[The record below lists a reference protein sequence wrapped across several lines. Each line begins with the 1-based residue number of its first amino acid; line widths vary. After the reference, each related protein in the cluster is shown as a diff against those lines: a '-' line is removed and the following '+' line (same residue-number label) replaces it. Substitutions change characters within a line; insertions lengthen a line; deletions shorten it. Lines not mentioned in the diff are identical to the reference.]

1 MKRQQIILIFS
12 GVVLLVA
19 LVIFGKITPSSQQ
32 KAATAVQPQQ
42 NASTEITIETILAGA
57 KQRINAAQQ
66 QHIAGIEKEA
76 ANSSN
81 NAAKIKAYQQLAA
94 FWKDS
99 AKIAEPYLYYTA
111 EAAKLEN
118 SEKNLNFAAQ
128 LLVDNMFGSDNSAIQ
143 HWLAIQAKDLLDKSL
158 VINSNNDSAQ
168 ISLGACYMFGNI
180 SDNPMQ
186 GILKVREIAQ
196 QHPDNLYAQ
205 YVLGLGGKKSGQY
218 DKAMEHFSVILHHQP
233 DNLEAAFQ
241 LAECAE
247 LKGDK
252 ATAIKWYEHLKE
264 VIPNPEI
271 KQEIAQRI
279 KSLR

>member
-1 MKRQQIILIFS
+1 MKRQQIIVILS

-19 LVIFGKITPSSQQ
+19 LAIFGKITPSSQQ
-32 KAATAVQPQQ
+32 KAAMAVQPQQ
-42 NASTEITIETILAGA
+42 NTSTEITTETILERA
-57 KQRINAAQQ
+57 RRSINAAQQ
-66 QHIAGIEKEA
+66 QRVADIEKEA
-76 ANSSN
+76 ANSSD
-81 NAAKIKAYQQLAA
+81 NAVKVNAYRQLAA

-111 EAAKLEN
+111 QSAKLEN
-118 SEKNLNFAAQ
+118 SEKNLNFAAR
-128 LLVDNMFGSDNSAIQ
+128 LLVDNMLGSDNSAIQ
-143 HWLAIQAKDLLDKSL
+143 HWLAIEAKDLLDKSL
-158 VINSNNDSAQ
+158 AINSKNDSAQ

-186 GILKVREIAQ
+186 GILKVREIVQ

-218 DKAMEHFSVILHHQP
+218 DKAMEHFAIVLNHQP
-233 DNLEAAFQ
+233 SNLEAAFQ

-252 ATAIKWYEHLKE
+252 ATAIKWYEHLKD

-279 KSLR
+279 KSLQ

>member
-1 MKRQQIILIFS
+1 VKRSQIILTVS
-12 GVVLLVA
+12 GVVVLALLA
-19 LVIFGKITPSSQQ
+19 AFGKITPSSQPKIVMAAQPQQSASSEISTETILTEAKQKLSATRRQHIAEMEQ
-32 KAATAVQPQQ
+32 KAAESSDNT
-42 NASTEITIETILAGA
+42 L
-57 KQRINAAQQ
+57 KINT
-66 QHIAGIEKEA
+66 
-76 ANSSN
+76 
-81 NAAKIKAYQQLAA
+81 YRQLAA

-99 AKIAEPYLYYTA
+99 ANIAEPYLYYTA

-118 SEKNLNFAAQ
+118 SEKNLTFAAL
-128 LLVDNMFGSDNSAIQ
+128 LLVDNLLGTDNSAIQ
-143 HWLAIQAKDLLDKSL
+143 HWLAMQAKVLLDKSL
-158 VINSNNDSAQ
+158 VINPNNDSAQ

-218 DKAMEHFSVILHHQP
+218 DKAMEHFSVILNHQP

-252 ATAIKWYEHLKE
+252 ATAVKWYEHLKD

-279 KSLR
+279 KSLQ